1 MSKIALTK
9 ENSIQILNNSVD
21 RGRLMGAFSLKDA
34 YAIKQ
39 AKDFFNPDVKDKP
52 TFNSAPDPE
61 IAAINIFLQ
70 AVQKA
75 QGHGGEFAFT
85 FDDASLLWEIIEF
98 WIKESGSKAVV
109 DNVRINDAPPD
120 GNEKPRN
127 EDRAIGSGSN
137 GGSSSQ
143 LRRRNVSD
151 DLSDDENQPGRTTL
165 APRSSRS
172 GGKKPELSH
181 IREVE

>member
-9 ENSIQILNNSVD
+9 ENSIQILNNSLD

-34 YAIKQ
+34 HAIKQ
-39 AKDFFNPDVKDKP
+39 ARDFFNPDVKDKP
-52 TFNSAPDPE
+52 TFDNAPDPE

-98 WIKESGSKAVV
+98 WIKESSGNKAVV
-109 DNVRINDAPPD
+109 DNVRLTD
-120 GNEKPRN
+120 GPSDKRDDTRSSTE
-127 EDRAIGSGSN
+127 IGQQ
-137 GGSSSQ
+137 SQ
-143 LRRRNVSD
+143 IRRRNANANASD
-151 DLSDDENQPGRTTL
+151 ESDDEQLGRSTL
-165 APRSSRS
+165 TPRSSRS
-172 GGKKPELSH
+172 AGKKTDSV
-181 IREVE
+181 IREI